1 MTSTL
6 EGHIRYVKRSVEFLR
21 RTGRIFGRISVV
33 IIATEHTK
41 AQPMPSFF
49 GDLNL
54 EVTFI
59 AADLPE
65 MVYSNAMTKR
75 LKTYATRAAAATV
88 QLTAHILY
96 AIMHPKNPMIVSVGA
111 NGLTNN

>member
-1 MTSTL
+1 
-6 EGHIRYVKRSVEFLR
+6 
-21 RTGRIFGRISVV
+21 
-33 IIATEHTK
+33 
-41 AQPMPSFF
+41 MPSFF